1 MRKIARI
8 NIGQIDMGDH
18 DADWFKVMSKLR
30 GDSIRGNVSSVLGY
44 YVRRRKK
51 QYEGMLAYA
60 AAKYGLTREEVFRR
74 LLNDE
79 SLGEPV
85 EGFSI
90 PPPSLDDEEQ

>member
-1 MRKIARI
+1 
-8 NIGQIDMGDH
+8 
-18 DADWFKVMSKLR
+18 MSRLR
-30 GDSIRGNVSSVLGY
+30 GDSTRGNASSVIGY

-51 QYEGMLAYA
+51 QYESMLAYA

-85 EGFSI
+85 EGFSV
-90 PPPSLDDEEQ
+90 PEPTLEDEES